1 MRKNLRKQLMM
12 LFLVSMGCLH
22 GYAQTEKVLGIIVEL
37 TSGEKVECQ
46 LTKKPKLS
54 FDGQTITLTATNV
67 NVEYTV
73 ADFAKVSTGMV
84 DEEVPEGIIETTLQQ
99 GDVKVAL
106 GFVRFSGFAP
116 NEPIRVFSVAGI
128 LKNTYYTDVNG
139 TLTLSVANLP
149 QGISIIKANKQSI
162 KITRQ

>member
-1 MRKNLRKQLMM
+1 M

-54 FDGQTITLTATNV
+54 FDGQKITLTATGV
-67 NVEYTV
+67 EVEYAV
-73 ADFAKVSTGMV
+73 ADFAKVTTGMV
-84 DEEVPEGIIETTLQQ
+84 DEEVTEGISDVTLQQ
-99 GDVKVAL
+99 GEVKVSL

-116 NEPIRVFSVAGI
+116 NEPVRVFSVAGV
-128 LKNTYYTDVNG
+128 LKDTYYTDADG
-139 TLTLSVANLP
+139 ALTLPVANLP